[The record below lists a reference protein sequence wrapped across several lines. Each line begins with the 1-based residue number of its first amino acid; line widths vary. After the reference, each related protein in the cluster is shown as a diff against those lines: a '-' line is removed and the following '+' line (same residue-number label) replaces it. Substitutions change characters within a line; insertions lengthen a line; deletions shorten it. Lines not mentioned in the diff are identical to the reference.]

1 MQTDRPILTLAVSQT
16 LVWAGL
22 FYIFP
27 ASLLRW
33 ETALGWSKLDLTLA
47 ITIATLAAAAGS
59 PLAGRIIDAGR
70 GPVLMGLCTA
80 LGGLGIVLLSQVS
93 QLWQFYTIWFLVGC
107 MLSGSLYD
115 ACFALVTHTRG
126 AGAKQ
131 GIVVITLVAGFAGT
145 VSFPTVHVLSQAM
158 GWRVAT
164 AIMGVTVIGLVAPMQ
179 YLGARALQRG
189 RIPPP
194 PCHGAPEPGHAFL
207 RRPVFWLLG
216 LGWAMLAL
224 VHGATLHHLLSIL
237 AERDI
242 APATAVL
249 AASGIGPTQVAGRIA
264 MVATQR
270 HLGHHAFALIAFAM
284 LGGAVLL
291 LNMAGSNIALV
302 GAFVLLFGSAWGTVS
317 ILRPVLARDILGEE
331 NFGAKSGS
339 LALIFLTAASGAA
352 WFGALIWSVGGYTL
366 MLSLLTGLA
375 VLGAVFYTLADRFA
389 RR

>member
-145 VSFPTVHVLSQAM
+145 EVVRQNWTV
-158 GWRVAT
+158 
-164 AIMGVTVIGLVAPMQ
+164 
-179 YLGARALQRG
+179 
-189 RIPPP
+189 
-194 PCHGAPEPGHAFL
+194 C
-207 RRPVFWLLG
+207 
-216 LGWAMLAL
+216 
-224 VHGATLHHLLSIL
+224 
-237 AERDI
+237 
-242 APATAVL
+242 
-249 AASGIGPTQVAGRIA
+249 
-264 MVATQR
+264 
-270 HLGHHAFALIAFAM
+270 
-284 LGGAVLL
+284 
-291 LNMAGSNIALV
+291 
-302 GAFVLLFGSAWGTVS
+302 
-317 ILRPVLARDILGEE
+317 
-331 NFGAKSGS
+331 
-339 LALIFLTAASGAA
+339 
-352 WFGALIWSVGGYTL
+352 
-366 MLSLLTGLA
+366 
-375 VLGAVFYTLADRFA
+375 
-389 RR
+389 